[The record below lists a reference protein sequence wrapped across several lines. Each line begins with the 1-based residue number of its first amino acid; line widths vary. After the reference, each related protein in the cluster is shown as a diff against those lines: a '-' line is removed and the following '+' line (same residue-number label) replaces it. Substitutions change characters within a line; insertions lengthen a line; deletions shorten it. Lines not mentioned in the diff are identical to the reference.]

1 MLLPPIMR
9 HGPLASSVAMRVF
22 LLAAGLVLS
31 AGASAQAA
39 NITGSA
45 VKLRALDKV
54 TATTQD
60 FMVEVG
66 DTLDF
71 GSLSIDAVHC
81 EKRPP
86 EELPETFAFLKIRD
100 AELDGE
106 GQETGEGETVFSGW
120 MFASR
125 PAISALDHGVYD
137 VWVIGCRTPEVVLPD
152 FTKSPDA
159 PTLR

>member
-1 MLLPPIMR
+1 
-9 HGPLASSVAMRVF
+9 
-22 LLAAGLVLS
+22 
-31 AGASAQAA
+31 
-39 NITGSA
+39 
-45 VKLRALDKV
+45 
-54 TATTQD
+54 
-60 FMVEVG
+60 MVDIG
-66 DTLDF
+66 DTLEF

-100 AELDGE
+100 AELDGK
-106 GQETGEGETVFSGW
+106 GQEKGEGETVFSGW

-152 FTKSPDA
+152 FTKEKVDPI
-159 PTLR
+159 LRR

>member
-1 MLLPPIMR
+1 MIR
-9 HGPLASSVAMRVF
+9 AFF
-22 LLAAGLVLS
+22 LGAGLVL
-31 AGASAQAA
+31 ATTAPAQAE

-45 VKLRALDKV
+45 IKLRALDKV
-54 TATTQD
+54 TAKTQD
-60 FMVEVG
+60 FMVEIG
-66 DTLDF
+66 DTLEF

-100 AELDGE
+100 AELDGN
-106 GQETGEGETVFSGW
+106 GQETGKGETVFSGW

-152 FTKSPDA
+152 FTKTPDDT
-159 PTLR
+159 TLR